1 MENTELEMAFRTA
14 VERSN
19 ILERSFELVP
29 IVAYANNDDSFLMEK
44 TGMSSYHTI
53 ASVIKI

>member
-1 MENTELEMAFRTA
+1 MAFRTA